1 MKSTI
6 ENVSSLERRL
16 NVEVPAETVTGAFN
30 RIFKSLQK
38 DANIKGFRQGKAPL
52 ATIKSVYGDRV
63 KQDVLQEV
71 LQNAFFQAIQENKVN
86 PVSSPEFE
94 FAVDELEEGKTFQFT
109 ANFEIRPEVNL
120 KNYEGLTVEK
130 EKLEVD
136 DKRVDEVIAN
146 IKNAHAEWGD
156 VLEVRPAQLGDMTVL
171 DFVGRI
177 NGAPLENGAGTDFQ
191 LELGSGR
198 FIPGF
203 EEGIV
208 GMNVGD
214 TKTVSLKF
222 PDDYH
227 VAELAGQPVDF
238 EVKLKALKKKSLP
251 ELTPEF
257 LAGKMG
263 PGIDSEAALR
273 ENIKKDLTESEQKR
287 IDSDLKNR
295 LLRALVRA
303 NPVEV
308 PPSLLKEQ
316 KAALVEDMKNR
327 LTQQG
332 MTPDDFAAY
341 TDKWEADFDT
351 TAREMIQSGYLVDA
365 LATKHELGY
374 TDADLDKKYEE
385 YAQQT
390 GIDVGRIRDFYSRPE
405 QVQRLTYMIT
415 EEKVI
420 DFLLKTAKVTEV
432 PKASLKDKN

>member
-16 NVEVPAETVTGAFN
+16 NIEVPAEVVTGAFD
-30 RIFKSLQK
+30 RVFKSIQK
-38 DANIKGFRQGKAPL
+38 DAEIKGFRQGKAPL
-52 ATIKSVYGDRV
+52 ATIKSVYGGRV

-94 FAVDELEEGKTFQFT
+94 FTVDDLQEGKTFAFT

-130 EKLEVD
+130 EKLELD
-136 DKRVDEVIAN
+136 DKRVDEVVEN

-156 VLEVRPAQLGDMTVL
+156 VLEDRPAQMGDMANL
-171 DFVGRI
+171 DFTGKLD
-177 NGAPLENGAGTDFQ
+177 GEPLENGAGTDFP
-191 LELGSGR
+191 LELGSSR

-208 GMNVGD
+208 GMKVGT
-214 TKTVSLKF
+214 TKTISLKF
-222 PDDYH
+222 PENYH
-227 VAELAGQPVDF
+227 VAELAGKPVDF
-238 EVKLKALKKKSLP
+238 VTTLKGLKKKSLP

-263 PGIDSEAALR
+263 PGVETEAQLR
-273 ENIKKDLTESEQKR
+273 ENIKKDLNESEQKR
-287 IDSDLKNR
+287 IDSDMKNR
-295 LLRALVRA
+295 LLRSLVRA
-303 NPVEV
+303 NPVDV

-365 LATKHELGY
+365 VATKHELSY
-374 TDADLDKKYEE
+374 TDADLEKKYEE

-390 GIDVGRIRDFYSRPE
+390 GIDLARIKDFYSRPE

-420 DFLLKTAKVTEV
+420 DFLMKTAKVTEV
-432 PKASLKDKN
+432 KKENLKEKN

>member
-1 MKSTI
+1 MKSTL

-16 NVEVPAETVTGAFN
+16 NIEVPAEVVTGAFD
-30 RIFKSLQK
+30 RVFRSIQK
-38 DANIKGFRQGKAPL
+38 DAQIKGFRQGKAPL

-94 FAVDELEEGKTFQFT
+94 FTLQQLNEGQNFAFT
-109 ANFEIRPEVNL
+109 ANFEVRPEIIL
-120 KNYEGLTVEK
+120 KNYEGLAIELEK
-130 EKLEVD
+130 FEVD
-136 DKRVDEVIAN
+136 EKRIDAVIDN
-146 IKNAHAEWGD
+146 IRNAHAEWID
-156 VLEVRPAQLGDMTVL
+156 LLELRPAQLEDMAKM
-171 DFVGRI
+171 DFVGKV
-177 NGAPLENGAGTDFQ
+177 NGELLENGSGHDFE

-208 GMNVGD
+208 GMKVAD

-222 PDDYH
+222 PDNYH
-227 VAELAGQPVDF
+227 VADLAGRPVDF
-238 EVKLKALKKKSLP
+238 QVTLKSLKKKSLP

-263 PGIDSEAALR
+263 PGIDSPEALR
-273 ENIKKDLTESEQKR
+273 ENVRKDLVETEKKR

-303 NPVEV
+303 NPTDV

-316 KAALVEDMKNR
+316 KAALVEDMKKR

-332 MTPDDFAAY
+332 LNEDDFAAY
-341 TDKWEADFDT
+341 TDKWDADFDT

-365 LATKHELGY
+365 IATQHELSFN
-374 TDADLDKKYEE
+374 DEDLEKKYAE

-390 GIDVGRIRDFYSRPE
+390 GIELARIRDFYSRPE

-420 DFLLKTAKVTEV
+420 EFLMKTAKVTEV
-432 PKASLKDKN
+432 KKENLKEKN

>member
-1 MKSTI
+1 MKSTL

-16 NVEVPAETVTGAFN
+16 NIEVPAEVVTGAFD
-30 RIFKSLQK
+30 RVFRSIQK
-38 DANIKGFRQGKAPL
+38 DAQIKGFRQGKAPL

-94 FAVDELEEGKTFQFT
+94 FTLQQLNEGQNFAFT
-109 ANFEIRPEVNL
+109 ANFEVRPEIIL
-120 KNYEGLTVEK
+120 KNYEGLAIELEK
-130 EKLEVD
+130 FEVD
-136 DKRVDEVIAN
+136 EKRVDAVIDN
-146 IKNAHAEWGD
+146 IRNAHAEWID
-156 VLEVRPAQLGDMTVL
+156 LLELRPAQLEDMAKM
-171 DFVGRI
+171 DFVGRV
-177 NGAPLENGAGTDFQ
+177 NGELLENGSGHDFE

-208 GMNVGD
+208 GMKVAD

-222 PDDYH
+222 PDNYH
-227 VAELAGQPVDF
+227 VADLAGRPVDF
-238 EVKLKALKKKSLP
+238 QVTLKSLKKKSLP

-263 PGIDSEAALR
+263 PGIDSPEALR
-273 ENIKKDLTESEQKR
+273 ENVRKDLVDTEKKR

-303 NPVEV
+303 NPTDV

-316 KAALVEDMKNR
+316 KAALVEDMKKR

-332 MTPDDFAAY
+332 LNEDDFAAY
-341 TDKWEADFDT
+341 TDKWDSDFDT

-365 LATKHELGY
+365 IATQHELSFN
-374 TDADLDKKYEE
+374 DEDLEKKYAE

-390 GIDVGRIRDFYSRPE
+390 GIELARIRDFYSRPE

-420 DFLLKTAKVTEV
+420 EFLMKTAKVTEV
-432 PKASLKDKN
+432 KKENLKEKN